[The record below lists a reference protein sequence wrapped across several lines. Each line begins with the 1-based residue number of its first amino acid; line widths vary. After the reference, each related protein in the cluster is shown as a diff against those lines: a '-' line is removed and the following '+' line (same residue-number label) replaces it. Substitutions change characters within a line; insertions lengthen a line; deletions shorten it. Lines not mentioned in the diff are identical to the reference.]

1 MAEALSLEEMRKE
14 VMEAM
19 VREGGCNSKI
29 VGLAKVMDIGVEVPH
44 NSDIWGALESC
55 KCLLKVGECVEVRR
69 RKIDAN
75 EGHLGIAI
83 HEQAAKNVGAMK

>member
-1 MAEALSLEEMRKE
+1 VAKALSLEEMRKE

-29 VGLAKVMDIGVEVPH
+29 ARLAKVMDIGIKVPH
-44 NSDIWGALESC
+44 NSNIWGALELS
-55 KCLLKVGECVEVRR
+55 KCLLKVGECAEVRR

-75 EGHLGIAI
+75 EGHLGVAI
-83 HEQAAKNVGAMK
+83 NE